1 MRKLLNWDLFY
12 QTILE
17 KTEESKIYTRKGDPF
32 EYKVVSDNWH
42 AKRKGTKKWYN
53 ISGEDFI
60 EKYQKSI
67 CILDKEFSTARTPD
81 APKRKECQESGK
93 KAQEKPTEVTPEKTP
108 GAIPEKTAETTPEK
122 TAGTIPEKTTEVT
135 PEKKAGVTPEKTA
148 GTIPSSE
155 KPGEQLQKVEE
166 SRIFTSNDP
175 KLVDNTILEMVK
187 SGDIYLNYRD
197 DRNSNY
203 VKKADIVVVSKLPI
217 SDNDS
222 RILELYFKGAGLEAG
237 SSSLKN
243 QKDNQIKR
251 GDKIH
256 HYKFIPESNEC
267 TEDVPLK
274 EDNHLSYFLHFYY
287 AGQLKKR
294 GLFGLGKRFK
304 LKGVEVSP
312 ETLKKVEEFA
322 GALIYKP
329 AVKYVEK
336 EKSDNQTNQPTR
348 PEDQQNPTSS
358 TSGSSTQSNTTSHVE
373 GKSIDQSTA
382 QKQALNK
389 LKKLEDRQGKPAT
402 KVKEAAT
409 KSGDY
414 YIYRI
419 DYRFD

>member
-1 MRKLLNWDLFY
+1 MISKWNDFLRSRN
-12 QTILE
+12 E
-17 KTEESKIYTRKGDPF
+17 EVEESKIYTRAGDPF

-67 CILDKEFSTARTPD
+67 CILDKEFPNARTSD
-81 APKRKECQESGK
+81 APKRKECQESGE
-93 KAQEKPTEVTPEKTP
+93 KAQEKTAGATPATNNNAPTT
-108 GAIPEKTAETTPEK
+108 TTP
-122 TAGTIPEKTTEVT
+122 TTTT
-135 PEKKAGVTPEKTA
+135 PTT
-148 GTIPSSE
+148 PSSE
-155 KPGEQLQKVEE
+155 KPKAQAQKTEE
-166 SRIFTSNDP
+166 SKMFSSGDE
-175 KLVDNTILEMVK
+175 KSVDNTILEMVK

-197 DRNSNY
+197 DRNSKY
-203 VKKADIVVVSKLPI
+203 VKKVDIVVKSKLPI

-237 SSSLKN
+237 APSLKN

-256 HYKFIPESNEC
+256 YYKFIPESNEC

-274 EDNHLSYFLHFYY
+274 ENNHLSYFLHFYY

-322 GALIYKP
+322 QALIYKP

-336 EKSDNQTNQPTR
+336 EKADNQNNQPGQQQEKK
-348 PEDQQNPTSS
+348 EDKNSSVGTLEDTSKDQAAAQRKAMQKYNKLDGIDGR
-358 TSGSSTQSNTTSHVE
+358 T
-373 GKSIDQSTA
+373 KKIIDQKAYQLPDGKYRYEIKYELTKESKKIHSF
-382 QKQALNK
+382 KQFTNH
-389 LKKLEDRQGKPAT
+389 
-402 KVKEAAT
+402 
-409 KSGDY
+409 
-414 YIYRI
+414 I
-419 DYRFD
+419 